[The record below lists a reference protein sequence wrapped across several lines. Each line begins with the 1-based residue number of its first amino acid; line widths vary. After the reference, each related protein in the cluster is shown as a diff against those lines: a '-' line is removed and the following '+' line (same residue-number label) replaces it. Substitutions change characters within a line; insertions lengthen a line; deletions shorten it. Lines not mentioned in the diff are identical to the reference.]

1 MVPSQEKVL
10 KLERIQ
16 RITTKIVPE
25 LKNLT
30 YEEKI
35 KEMQLTFRVRRERG
49 DLIVIYKLVNN
60 LEETLNG
67 LKEKLIMTTN
77 V

>member
-60 LEETLNG
+60 LETLNG